1 MTQHIKYPEEVRME
15 AIERM
20 WRGDIVSAKPLTLA
34 KFKETLKSSLEKE
47 RSKAFRPQLIIV
59 SEKEYEDLINAT

>member
-20 WRGDIVSAKPLTLA
+20 VRNKPVFFMSPNLVFIGTLNSYYLYDPVNNRHEIVGDKLLRG
-34 KFKETLKSSLEKE
+34 
-47 RSKAFRPQLIIV
+47 PQTNV
-59 SEKEYEDLINAT
+59 T